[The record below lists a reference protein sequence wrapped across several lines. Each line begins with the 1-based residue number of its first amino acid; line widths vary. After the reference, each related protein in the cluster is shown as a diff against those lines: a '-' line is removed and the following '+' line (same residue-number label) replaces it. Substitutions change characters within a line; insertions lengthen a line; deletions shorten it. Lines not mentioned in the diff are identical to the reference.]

1 MRTLKFLGLIPWHRL
16 EDLMGD
22 LEEKGFGDDEVRDEL
37 ARVLDTMI
45 PAHLLPPPWGS
56 IAEALDGPGVRLA
69 LHLALKA
76 RQGKA
81 KRQARRAARLAAKQ
95 AD

>member
-1 MRTLKFLGLIPWHRL
+1 MQTLKFLGLIPWHRL
-16 EDLMGD
+16 EALMGD
-22 LEEKGFGDDEVRDEL
+22 LEERGLSDDEVRENVVV
-37 ARVLDTMI
+37 ALDALI

-69 LHLALKA
+69 LQLALKA

-81 KRQARRAARLAAKQ
+81 KRQARREARKAAKQ
-95 AD
+95 AK

>member
-22 LEEKGFGDDEVRDEL
+22 LEAKGLSDDEVRENVV
-37 ARVLDTMI
+37 AALDALI

-69 LHLALKA
+69 LQLALKA

-81 KRQARRAARLAAKQ
+81 KRQARRAAREAAKQ
-95 AD
+95 AE